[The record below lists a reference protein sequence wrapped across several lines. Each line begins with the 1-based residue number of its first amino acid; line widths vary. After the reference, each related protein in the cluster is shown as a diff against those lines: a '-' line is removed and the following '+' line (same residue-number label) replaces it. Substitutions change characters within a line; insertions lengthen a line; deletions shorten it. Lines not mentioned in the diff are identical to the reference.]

1 MMPVSSFLFVG
12 CPLLLQLLRYSLIV
26 SSPGPNRWQFSSI
39 PASTY
44 RNQSQAPK
52 EAKRSH
58 WNLHSSRFATWIS
71 SSVTGSRQFEK
82 ALSPQVQSRPSLPLV
97 PPKALQCDS
106 EYTSPTAARMRTAF
120 SAMADGTPT
129 GAVP

>member
-1 MMPVSSFLFVG
+1 M
-12 CPLLLQLLRYSLIV
+12 LQLLRKSLIV
-26 SSPGPNRWQFSSI
+26 SRPGPNRWQFSSI

-82 ALSPQVQSRPSLPLV
+82 ALSPQVQSH
-97 PPKALQCDS
+97 KA
-106 EYTSPTAARMRTAF
+106 TAF
-120 SAMADGTPT
+120 HFLTSNLFFSPRLELDDEG
-129 GAVP
+129 